1 MAHISETIQKRY
13 SCRSFAQIPVDE
25 STLQALRES
34 VETPQKGPFGNTP
47 RFVLISMGTLPRAE
61 WKKLGTYGVIKNAN
75 LFLAGMIVPAPMAT
89 QDYGFCKEKLIL
101 KATEL
106 GLNTCWLGGT
116 FAISAFGRAAGM
128 RRNELLPTV
137 AAIGYAAK
145 QKSLTERLMR
155 GIAGSD
161 HRLPWKE
168 LFFYGNAEAP
178 LSPEEA
184 GLYREALENVR
195 LAPSASNK
203 QPWRIVYEKEQK
215 AFLFYLS
222 RAAGY
227 RYLRNISL
235 QEIDI
240 GIAMSHFELTARESD
255 LSGHWRI
262 DESAPQM
269 KSWEYTA
276 SWQIENL

>member
-1 MAHISETIQKRY
+1 MPHISDAIQRRY
-13 SCRSFAQIPVDE
+13 SCRSFAYTSVEE
-25 STLQALRES
+25 STLQTFREA
-34 VETPQKGPFGNTP
+34 VQTPRKGPFGNTP
-47 RFVLISMGTLPRAE
+47 RFVLISMETFPGEE

-75 LFLAGMIVPAPMAT
+75 LFLAGMIIPAPGAT
-89 QDYGFCKEKLIL
+89 QDYGYCKEELIL

-128 RRNELLPTV
+128 HRNELLPTI
-137 AAIGYAAK
+137 AAIGYAA
-145 QKSLTERLMR
+145 QKRSLTERLMR

-168 LFFYGNAEAP
+168 LFFSGNARTP

-184 GLYREALENVR
+184 GSYREALENVR

-203 QPWRIVYEKEQK
+203 QPWRIIYNKEQK

-227 RYLRNISL
+227 RYLRNVSL
-235 QEIDI
+235 QEIDM
-240 GIAMSHFELTARESD
+240 GIAMCHFELTARGSN
-255 LSGHWRI
+255 LSGQWRI

-276 SWQIENL
+276 SWQT